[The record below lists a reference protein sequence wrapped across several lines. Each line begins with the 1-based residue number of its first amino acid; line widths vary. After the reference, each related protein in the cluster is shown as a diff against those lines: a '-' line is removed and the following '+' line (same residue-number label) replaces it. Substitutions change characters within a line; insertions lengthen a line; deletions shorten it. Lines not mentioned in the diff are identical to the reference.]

1 MTTNLTER
9 GHHGFGLV
17 EMCQKRHF
25 LAKKITARGKYVS
38 EKKWTASLVVST
50 AKWGLSPPK
59 MPAATRSCISLR
71 YLVFLLALL
80 FESAE
85 LST

>member
-25 LAKKITARGKYVS
+25 RAKKIYGEGKIR
-38 EKKWTASLVVST
+38 E
-50 AKWGLSPPK
+50 
-59 MPAATRSCISLR
+59 
-71 YLVFLLALL
+71 
-80 FESAE
+80 
-85 LST
+85 